1 MIRYLKPLQTLH
13 VTSLHSFSR
22 RGRCEVGFFAT
33 HIMLSTFSFSILRF
47 DLSQTAGY
55 CVIPSI
61 ISKTSSSCVNSN
73 IIFIAGDT
81 SQRLKRRPK
90 L

>member
-1 MIRYLKPLQTLH
+1 MMRYLKPLQTLH

-22 RGRCEVGFFAT
+22 RGRCGVGFFAT
-33 HIMLSTFSFSILRF
+33 HIMLSSLSFSILRF
-47 DLSQTAGY
+47 YLSQTAGN
-55 CVIPSI
+55 CAVPSI
-61 ISKTSSSCVNSN
+61 ISKTSLSCVNSN

-81 SQRLKRRPK
+81 SQRLKRLPK